1 MSESESAARSTLAEF
16 PITLRWRDQD
26 AFNHVNNSTFL
37 TYLEEARLHWL
48 NTCAAGWDK
57 AAAMPV
63 MAAVTLN
70 YRRQLTWPGEI
81 VVQLF
86 CARVGTSSLTVAH
99 RIVDARD
106 TSIIYND
113 GSVVM
118 VWIDPSSGKP
128 AALPELIRNACR

>member
-1 MSESESAARSTLAEF
+1 MLAEF

-26 AFNHVNNSTFL
+26 AFNHVNNATFL

-48 NTCAAGWDK
+48 SVRATGWQK
-57 AAAMPV
+57 EVARPV

-70 YRRQLTWPGEI
+70 YRRQLIWPGEI

-86 CARVGTSSLTVAH
+86 CERIGNSSLTLAH

-106 TSIIYND
+106 ASLVYND

-118 VWIDPSSGKP
+118 VWIDPVTGKSAP
-128 AALPELIRNACR
+128 LPEVIRTACK